1 LCGPL
6 VPEGDF
12 PDCGLQSVDVDG
24 GRSSRDGRALILAK
38 FASAAHDAGSAISLL
53 RGDCCLLTVL
63 NLTLLNRAMPNFRA
77 PTELVADPPRELEM
91 AEESPSGEIHA
102 VAHEEGMR
110 WYVLKVQSNRE
121 KSIRDSLVR
130 RIKREGLEDK
140 FGDIIIPTEKVKEA
154 KGGKT
159 RVTERKLYPGYIMVQ
174 MILNDETWYL
184 VRDTSG
190 VGDFTGSAGKPSPM
204 DQSEIDQM
212 LGKKVNAEVEPQKI
226 KINLARGDAVK
237 IKEGTFESFEGTV
250 EAIDEEHGK
259 ITVLIEI
266 FGRSTPVELEYWQAE
281 KV

>member
-24 GRSSRDGRALILAK
+24 GRSSRGRRALILAK
-38 FASAAHDAGSAISLL
+38 FAPPAHDAGSAISLL

-63 NLTLLNRAMPNFRA
+63 NPPLPGETVPAEFAHDL
-77 PTELVADPPRELEM
+77 PREMEM
-91 AEESPSGEIHA
+91 AEESPSGE
-102 VAHEEGMR
+102 AHEDGMR